1 MYKYYFENLIK
12 AKKLETKSILID
24 AKDYKDLVIYF
35 PRCGRS
41 KSLEVLS
48 LDYQEL
54 MRKIK
59 EHEGKKIFCCRRLYT
74 R

>member
-1 MYKYYFENLIK
+1 MYNYYFENLIK

-35 PRCGRS
+35 PRCVRS

-59 EHEGKKIFCCRRLYT
+59 EHEGKKIFGCRRLYT